1 MSDSVN
7 DLLKNPKLNL
17 PPEIANFI
25 VEVMFQKRESEEDFQ
40 SLLIKHISNIATAA
54 IVKQDAI
61 NFALN
66 GDII

>member
-25 VEVMFQKRESEEDFQ
+25 VEVMFQKRESEEDF
-40 SLLIKHISNIATAA
+40 
-54 IVKQDAI
+54 
-61 NFALN
+61 
-66 GDII
+66 